1 MINEHIDLVV
11 FDMAGT
17 TMVDNGEIE
26 DCFYE
31 ACLKNGLEVTREK
44 INAMMGWSK
53 IVVFQTFWIEK
64 LGEDHPELEDKVQQ
78 SYDLF
83 RNLLEEHYRTT
94 AQYPTEGALETISW
108 LRENGVKV
116 ALTTGFY
123 RVVTDIILNQLGWA
137 KGLNADRVAVGDSV
151 IDMSITSDEVE
162 KGRPEPFM
170 IRKAMNQ
177 YGVVSPRRVVKVGD
191 TPVDLAAG
199 RNADCLFSLAVT
211 NGSHT
216 EKELTVHDNDGL
228 LPTLGHL
235 RSFLEEKFELAN
247 A

>member
-1 MINEHIDLVV
+1 MLSDKISLVV

-31 ACLKNGLEVTREK
+31 ACLQNGLKVSREQ

-53 IVVFQTFWIEK
+53 IVVFQTFWKKK
-64 LGEDHPELEDKVQQ
+64 LGADHPDLDDKVEE
-78 SYDLF
+78 SYNTF
-83 RNLLEEHYRTT
+83 RDLLEAHYENTD
-94 AQYPTEGALETISW
+94 QHPTEGAVDTINW

-123 RVVTDIILNQLGWA
+123 RVVTDIILEKLGWDE
-137 KGLNADRVAVGDSV
+137 GLDENYVSTGNSF
-151 IDMSITSDEVE
+151 IDMSITSDEVA
-162 KGRPEPFM
+162 KGRPQPFM
-170 IRKAMNQ
+170 IQKAMKQ
-177 YGVVSPRRVVKVGD
+177 FGITDPKKVVKVGD

-199 RNADCLFSLAVT
+199 RNAKCLFSLAVT

-216 EKELTVHDNDGL
+216 EAELSPLDNDGL

-235 RSFLEEKFELAN
+235 KGFLEEKLELAN

>member
-1 MINEHIDLVV
+1 MLSDKISLVV

-31 ACLKNGLEVTREK
+31 ACLQNGLKVSREQ

-53 IVVFQTFWIEK
+53 IVVFQTFWKKK
-64 LGEDHPELEDKVQQ
+64 LGADHPDLDDKVEE
-78 SYDLF
+78 SYNTF
-83 RNLLEEHYRTT
+83 RDLLEAHYENTD
-94 AQYPTEGALETISW
+94 QHPTEGAVDTINW

-123 RVVTDIILNQLGWA
+123 RVVTDIILEKLGWDE
-137 KGLNADRVAVGDSV
+137 GLDENYVSAGNSF
-151 IDMSITSDEVE
+151 IDMSITSDEVA
-162 KGRPEPFM
+162 KGRPQPFM
-170 IRKAMNQ
+170 IQKAMKQ
-177 YGVVSPRRVVKVGD
+177 FGITDPKKVVKVGD

-199 RNADCLFSLAVT
+199 RNAKCLFSLAVT

-216 EKELTVHDNDGL
+216 EAELSPLDNDGL

-235 RSFLEEKFELAN
+235 KGFLEEKLELAN